1 METVQAA
8 GLWAA
13 RTGGGGADKGQMW
26 GAREGQAQVA
36 AGRLPQA
43 AQDSAVRS
51 LLLLLQT
58 KRAKRGT
65 GPPQR
70 LLRAGT
76 EAGAKRSV
84 LCGLQKEDHGVWK
97 SLP

>member
-13 RTGGGGADKGQMW
+13 RTGWGG
-26 GAREGQAQVA
+26 GQAQVA

-65 GPPQR
+65 GPHQR

-76 EAGAKRSV
+76 EAGTKRSV
-84 LCGLQKEDHGVWK
+84 LCGLQKEDRGVWK